1 MFNKKILVPL
11 LAVVVLLGVLLAVT
25 MLGGNNENSGD
36 ISSDAHDNYTINYI
50 FDVDSE
56 TINLIT
62 VRLSNEKFTLV
73 KKDGSWSLE
82 DNPNTSISSSA
93 VNSLASSIA
102 NISYDE
108 LIDDGSIKKEDCL
121 INEESSYVSFESE
134 LGKIS
139 LTLGMTTTDGT
150 LCYIATDKNDGIYLA
165 HLDSVAPVFAPL
177 KAYRNSASLRL
188 DIENLV
194 SIDYSGTE
202 KFTVK
207 KGSINKDKAEF
218 NTWKIT
224 SPLTISAN
232 DEAVSEKIIEPLKQI
247 KIVDFASDNG
257 DFAIF
262 GLGGKNKYIALTDAD
277 GKKQTVYFSHQT
289 SGKYYISI
297 DDNKIIYE
305 VSLSDNPYIALKTID
320 LADRN
325 ITLTKMAN
333 IKNVIIDGPKDY
345 KIDFLSDK
353 GIINGKKIAYSTL
366 NQSVFPALCGLM
378 ADDIY
383 LGSQNSGEIMIT
395 FNYNDN
401 TPSDVVI
408 FSSHNDRY
416 YSVSKNGSVKYLIL
430 KSKIS
435 DLQKLL
441 EEAK

>member
-25 MLGGNNENSGD
+25 LIGNNNQNNGD
-36 ISSDAHDNYTINYI
+36 ISTNTEDDYTENYV
-50 FDVDSE
+50 FDVDSD

-62 VRLSNEKFTLV
+62 VKLPDEKFTLV
-73 KKDGSWSLE
+73 KNDDVWALQGS
-82 DNPNTSISSSA
+82 PNTSISTSS
-93 VNSLASSIA
+93 VNSLASSITE
-102 NISYDE
+102 ITYDE
-108 LIDDGSIKKEDCL
+108 LIDDGSIKHEDCL
-121 INEESSYVSFESE
+121 INDESSYVTFNSE
-134 LGKIS
+134 LGEVTI
-139 LTLGMTTTDGT
+139 TLGMTTTDGT
-150 LCYIATDKNDGIYLA
+150 LCYIATDLKEGIYLA
-165 HLDSVAPVFAPL
+165 HADSVAPVFAPL
-177 KAYRNSASLRL
+177 KAYRNSASLRV
-188 DIENLV
+188 DIENLSLV
-194 SIDYSGTE
+194 EYSGTE
-202 KFTVK
+202 KFTAK
-207 KGSINKDKAEF
+207 RGNSNKDKAEF
-218 NTWKIT
+218 NSWKIT
-224 SPLTISAN
+224 SPLQIAAN
-232 DEAVSEKIIEPLKQI
+232 DEAISSKIIEPLKQI

-257 DFAIF
+257 DFGNF

-277 GKKQTVYFSHQT
+277 GKKQTVYFSAQT

-297 DDNKIIYE
+297 DDNKTIYE

-325 ITLTKMAN
+325 ITLTKMTN

-345 KIDFLSDK
+345 KIDFFSDK
-353 GIINGKKIAYSTL
+353 GKINGREIAYNTL

-383 LGSQNSGEIMIT
+383 IGTQNSGEIIMT

-408 FSSHNDRY
+408 FASHNDRY

-430 KSKIS
+430 KSKIA

-441 EEAK
+441 DEAK

>member
-11 LAVVVLLGVLLAVT
+11 IAVIVLLGVLLAVT
-25 MLGGNNENSGD
+25 MLGGNNENNGD
-36 ISSDAHDNYTINYI
+36 ISSDINDDYTTNYI
-50 FDVDSE
+50 FDIDSE

-62 VRLSNEKFTLV
+62 VKLSDEKFTLV
-73 KKDGSWSLE
+73 KEDGSWSL
-82 DNPNTSISSSA
+82 DGSPNTSISTSA

-102 NISYDE
+102 DISYDE

-121 INEESSYVSFESE
+121 INEESEYLSFESE
-134 LGKIS
+134 LGEITI
-139 LTLGMTTTDGT
+139 TLGMTTTDGT
-150 LCYIATDKNDGIYLA
+150 LCYITTSLTDGIYLA

-177 KAYRNSASLRL
+177 KAYRNSASLRV

-194 SIDYSGTE
+194 SIDYSSTE
-202 KFTVK
+202 KFVLE

-218 NTWKIT
+218 NSWKII
-224 SPLTISAN
+224 SPLKIAAN
-232 DEAVSEKIIEPLKQI
+232 DEAVNSKIVEPLKQI

-257 DFAIF
+257 DFSSF
-262 GLGGKNKYIALTDAD
+262 GLGGKSKYIALTDAD
-277 GKKQTVYFSHQT
+277 GKKQTVYFSSQT
-289 SGKYYISI
+289 AGKYYISI
-297 DDNKIIYE
+297 DDNKTIYE

-325 ITLTKMAN
+325 ITLTKMTN

-345 KIDFLSDK
+345 RLDFLSDK
-353 GIINGKKIAYSTL
+353 GIINGKEISYDTL
-366 NQSVFPALCGLM
+366 NQSIFPALCGLM

-383 LGSQNSGEIMIT
+383 LGSQNGGEIMIT
-395 FNYNDN
+395 FNYKDS
-401 TPSDVVI
+401 TSSDVVI

>member
-11 LAVVVLLGVLLAVT
+11 LVVVILLGILLAVT
-25 MLGGNNENSGD
+25 MLGGNNENNGD
-36 ISSDAHDNYTINYI
+36 ISSNINDDYTTNYI

-62 VRLSNEKFTLV
+62 VRLSNENFTLV

-82 DNPNTSISSSA
+82 GSPNTSISTSA

-121 INEESSYVSFESE
+121 INEDSSYVSFESE

-150 LCYIATDKNDGIYLA
+150 LCYIATSFTDGIYLA
-165 HLDSVAPVFAPL
+165 HLNSVAPVFAPL

-194 SIDYSGTE
+194 LLEYSGTE
-202 KFTVK
+202 KFAIK

-218 NTWKIT
+218 NSWKIT
-224 SPLTISAN
+224 SPLQIAAN
-232 DEAVSEKIIEPLKQI
+232 DEAVNSKIIEPLKQI

-289 SGKYYISI
+289 AGKYYISI
-297 DDNKIIYE
+297 DDNKTIYE

-325 ITLTKMAN
+325 ITLAKMAN

-353 GIINGKKIAYSTL
+353 GIINGRKIAYTTL
-366 NQSVFPALCGLM
+366 NQSIFPALCGLM

-383 LGSQNSGEIMIT
+383 LGSQNGGEIMIT

-401 TPSDVVI
+401 TPSDVVV

-416 YSVSKNGSVKYLIL
+416 YSVSKNGSVKYLML

-441 EEAK
+441 DEAK

>member
-11 LAVVVLLGVLLAVT
+11 IAVVVLLGVLLAVT

-36 ISSDAHDNYTINYI
+36 ISSDADDNYTTNYI

-62 VRLSNEKFTLV
+62 VRLSNENFTLV
-73 KKDGSWSLE
+73 KKDGSWLLE
-82 DNPNTSISSSA
+82 GSPNTSISTSA

-121 INEESSYVSFESE
+121 INEESSYVTFKSE
-134 LGKIS
+134 LGEITI
-139 LTLGMTTTDGT
+139 TLGMTTTDGT
-150 LCYIATDKNDGIYLA
+150 LCYIATSLTDGIYLA
-165 HLDSVAPVFAPL
+165 HLNSVAPVFAPL

-194 SIDYSGTE
+194 SLEYSGTE
-202 KFTVK
+202 KFSAK
-207 KGSINKDKAEF
+207 KGSVNKDKAEF
-218 NTWKIT
+218 NSWKIT
-224 SPLTISAN
+224 SPLQISAN
-232 DEAVSEKIIEPLKQI
+232 DEAIGEKIIEPLKQI

-257 DFAIF
+257 DFANF

-277 GKKQTVYFSHQT
+277 EKKQTIYFSHQIA
-289 SGKYYISI
+289 GKYYISI
-297 DDNKIIYE
+297 DDNKTIYE

-325 ITLTKMAN
+325 ITLAKMAN

-353 GIINGKKIAYSTL
+353 GIINGRKIAYSTL
-366 NQSVFPALCGLM
+366 NQSIFPAICGLM

-383 LGSQNSGEIMIT
+383 LGSQNGGEIMIT

-441 EEAK
+441 DEAK